1 MGRRY
6 KDRLNAMG
14 VETVYQLAICESE
27 KIRQHFG
34 VVLERTCLELNGQP
48 CLDIETIE
56 PKKQIVSSRS
66 FSTRITSQNDLGC
79 VDI

>member
-1 MGRRY
+1 
-6 KDRLNAMG
+6 MG
-14 VETVYQLAICESE
+14 VETVYQLVICESE